1 MKGKKKA
8 SSNNDDPQLSEI
20 SGKLDTLIRLS
31 SLALVKDMRTQK
43 EQIASLSDAGFKPK
57 EIAAVL
63 RTSQN
68 TVNVTLNTIRK
79 ERAAVDAEGETEEPS
94 AQANTATLVEVSKPE
109 VKENA
114 QES

>member
-1 MKGKKKA
+1 MKGKKKT
-8 SSNNDDPQLSEI
+8 SSNNNDPQLSEI
-20 SGKLDTLIRLS
+20 SVKLDTLIRLS
-31 SLALVKDMRTQK
+31 SLGLVKDMKTQK

-79 ERAAVDAEGETEEPS
+79 ERAAVEAEGETEETPK
-94 AQANTATLVEVSKPE
+94 TVPVEAPPPENKPE